1 MEFEEALNTAIDSC
15 GVQLYDTK
23 VGKVDKTTT
32 YTIFIYH
39 KDGISLDKCS
49 EVSRAVSPL
58 FDIYEPVTGNWTLQ
72 VSSPG
77 IERILKTL
85 TNFKQ
90 SIGEYVK
97 IKTKELEKYQGTLQA
112 VQDDII
118 KLKFKDKDIQIVF
131 DNILKAQTIV
141 RW

>member
-1 MEFEEALNTAIDSC
+1 MEFEEALATAVDSC

-23 VGKVDKTTT
+23 VGKVGKITT

-39 KDGISLDKCS
+39 KDGISLEKCS
-49 EVSRAVSPL
+49 EVSRAVSPV
-58 FDIYEPVTGNWTLQ
+58 FDIYEPIAGNWTLQ